1 MGFWHVGAVKLI
13 VPWSIAALLLLGVAG
28 CGSQVADSANE
39 SSVAVDTTSLMV
51 VPDVTGEDGSSAQS
65 DLESEGLTA
74 TFDPVDPSDPAGCT
88 VVDQDPVGGTEL
100 DTEVDSTDVTL
111 TVECP
116 QLEWENQEGD
126 AWDEFNQAY
135 TAGWDSGCAIAFEGS
150 PDGTLHED
158 GMDYTASDCEVNTPI
173 DATNADTPVD
183 VPDDPTADGTSLGEQ
198 DGCVSA
204 FEDVSMTGTLNY
216 GSQSFSAADCPTYMS
231 PGSSGSSSSAPT
243 PKQALSSTDYRV
255 PKSVWDSYSSAKKKA
270 LSALFIENNP
280 RDCRLA
286 VGSTLPQYIKVA
298 WRSPQHPRGSLANDV
313 MLEFCMLSATGE

>member
-1 MGFWHVGAVKLI
+1 MRRLVLWLTT
-13 VPWSIAALLLLGVAG
+13 ALLLVGAAG
-28 CGSQVADSANE
+28 CGSQVADSATE
-39 SSVAVDTTSLMV
+39 SPPEADTTSLV
-51 VPDVTGEDGSSAQS
+51 IVPDVTGADGSSAQS

-88 VVDQDPVGGTEL
+88 VADQDPIGGTEL

-116 QLEWENQEGD
+116 QLDWESQEGD

-135 TAGWDSGCAIAFEGS
+135 TAGWGSGCTIAFEGS

-173 DATNADTPVD
+173 DAANADIPVD
-183 VPDDPTADGTSLGEQ
+183 VPNDPTADGTSLGEQ
-198 DGCVSA
+198 DGCVSV
-204 FEDVSMTGTLNY
+204 FEDVSMTGTLYY
-216 GSQSFSAADCPTYMS
+216 GSQSFSAADCPTYMAS
-231 PGSSGSSSSAPT
+231 GSSGSSSSAPSSE
-243 PKQALSSTDYRV
+243 QVLSSTEYRV
-255 PKSVWDSYSSAKKKA
+255 PKSVWNSYSGAKKKA

-286 VGSTLPQYIKVA
+286 VGSTLPQYITVA
-298 WRSPQHPRGSLANDV
+298 WRSPQHRRGSLASDV